1 MKKNSWFNSFLF
13 VGVFVL
19 TICLFYW
26 FSKTPYFL
34 VLDSWIKTNKSLY
47 LISLFLI
54 KIAGILWPPISG
66 GIFTM
71 ASIPF
76 LGWQT
81 AFMVDMAGSAV
92 GGTIAYK
99 LGERYGY
106 PFLNKILDE
115 NVVEKIRRI
124 KVKKGKEIEAVFVY
138 RLLFGSV
145 IVEAIYYGAG
155 VLNIHFGKFLTGVT
169 LSHLLIGTPIFYLA
183 NSVLSGAN
191 IVLSISL
198 AVIALVFI
206 IKTKGRYFE

>member
-1 MKKNSWFNSFLF
+1 MKKKSWVNTFLF

-19 TICLFYW
+19 TILLFYW

-34 VLDSWIKTNKSLY
+34 VLDSWIKANRTLY

-54 KIAGILWPPISG
+54 KVTGILWPPISG

-81 AFMVDMAGSAV
+81 AFVIDMTGSTV
-92 GGTIAYK
+92 GGTIAYI
-99 LGERYGY
+99 LGKKYGF
-106 PFLNKILDE
+106 PFLNKILDTSI
-115 NVVEKIRRI
+115 VEKIKKI
-124 KVKKGKEIEAVFVY
+124 KIKKGKEIEAVFVY

-155 VLNIHFGKFLTGVT
+155 VLNIHFGKFLVGVT
-169 LSHLLIGTPIFYLA
+169 LSHLIIGIPIFFSA
-183 NSVLSGAN
+183 NSVLSGSN

-198 AVIALVFI
+198 AVIALIFI